1 MFEEL
6 DKYDLVECPA
16 DGCEYFAPVAHVV
29 PHILGRSDP
38 EHDRVESEEN
48 LQADQF

>member
-38 EHDRVESEEN
+38 EHNRVESEEN